1 MSTVGQQN
9 PAAQGITRSSSAT
22 ALDQRLIP
30 SSNAAVSR
38 PRSLSPL
45 PPNGASTAVSFHG
58 ATSVVNQPNT
68 LSSRARSLS
77 PLPPNGASTAVL
89 LHQAPSSGVVLHQA
103 PFGAA
108 LDQPALPGLSSSLPL
123 PPTAA
128 SMETSASTAAASSM
142 ISNSAGAT
150 DTTNGTADQSLLN
163 VTPTTATANILSTLN
178 HTSSQT
184 YSMTDNLQQDDND
197 LSLGMDEEPNEEHSP
212 AASGNG
218 APSDWAN
225 ISPNQVM
232 ARLKL
237 LKAEVLDQHDLRP
250 FYKSY
255 SNWEKMSTEQR
266 NKAVAWFRKLP
277 ESLKGNIF
285 SFFHS

>member
-1 MSTVGQQN
+1 MSSTTTPSNIFQSPSTAKKRRKKKQKGDARPMSTVGQQN

-22 ALDQRLIP
+22 AL
-30 SSNAAVSR
+30 
-38 PRSLSPL
+38 
-45 PPNGASTAVSFHG
+45 NGTSTAVSFHG

-128 SMETSASTAAASSM
+128 SMETLASTVAASSM
-142 ISNSAGAT
+142 ISNSAG
-150 DTTNGTADQSLLN
+150 
-163 VTPTTATANILSTLN
+163 
-178 HTSSQT
+178 
-184 YSMTDNLQQDDND
+184 TDNLQQDDDD
-197 LSLGMDEEPNEEHSP
+197 LSLGMVEEPNEEHSP

-285 SFFHS
+285 SSFHS

>member
-22 ALDQRLIP
+22 AL
-30 SSNAAVSR
+30 
-38 PRSLSPL
+38 
-45 PPNGASTAVSFHG
+45 NGTSTAVSFHG

-128 SMETSASTAAASSM
+128 SMETLASTVAASSM

-150 DTTNGTADQSLLN
+150 DTTNGTADRSLIN

-178 HTSSQT
+178 R
-184 YSMTDNLQQDDND
+184 TDNLQQDDDD

>member
-22 ALDQRLIP
+22 ALDQRLVP
-30 SSNAAVSR
+30 SSNAAVGR

-128 SMETSASTAAASSM
+128 SMETLASTVAASSM
-142 ISNSAGAT
+142 ISNSAG
-150 DTTNGTADQSLLN
+150 
-163 VTPTTATANILSTLN
+163 
-178 HTSSQT
+178 
-184 YSMTDNLQQDDND
+184 TDNLQQDDDD
-197 LSLGMDEEPNEEHSP
+197 LSLGMVEEPNEEHSP